1 LRSRIGQN
9 FRRRKQGEDDTF
21 SLSAV
26 GRTFGKTLRLYFS
39 DDVFDRLE
47 SLYLVPGD
55 RLPEVKLAMGR
66 QIAPGITTKFEASVA
81 KGGGGVF
88 YATQGQAY
96 QNRVQYLVTS
106 LDTRFKATSTGVFLA
121 FHRLSQELDP
131 LGPNATPANQ
141 IGLERLQLM
150 LSQDLNILMDL
161 AGDWTLQLN
170 MEVSRGSSPLAS
182 SGGHDDELRKR
193 FLGGIAVKF

>member
-1 LRSRIGQN
+1 
-9 FRRRKQGEDDTF
+9 
-21 SLSAV
+21 V
-26 GRTFGKTLRLYFS
+26 
-39 DDVFDRLE
+39 
-47 SLYLVPGD
+47 
-55 RLPEVKLAMGR
+55 GR

-121 FHRLSQELDP
+121 FHRLNQELDP
-131 LGPNATPANQ
+131 LSPGAPTANQ

-161 AGDWTLQLN
+161 AGDWTVQLN
-170 MEVSRGSSPLAS
+170 MELSRGSSPLAS
-182 SGGHDDELRKR
+182 AAGGHDDEVRKR